1 MAKYDLG
8 KVAGI
13 MPEINDD
20 GFWVIDGEDSGKPS
34 RGATPTIGENGNWFI
49 DGKDTGIRAQG
60 LNGKDG
66 KDGTDG
72 TDGTNGTNGTNGRDG
87 IVNVSV
93 SGTTAYITT
102 NR

>member
-60 LNGKDG
+60 PKGDKGDIGLTGPKG
-66 KDGTDG
+66 E
-72 TDGTNGTNGTNGRDG
+72 NGT
-87 IVNVSV
+87 VNVTV
-93 SGTTAYITT
+93 SGTTATITT

>member
-1 MAKYDLG
+1 MAKVVDLG

-13 MPEINDD
+13 IPEINSD

-60 LNGKDG
+60 PKGEPGK
-66 KDGTDG
+66 DG
-72 TDGTNGTNGTNGRDG
+72 TDGTNGTNG

-93 SGTTAYITT
+93 SGTTATITT